1 MKKLMIM
8 LMAAWVA
15 VAAQAYDYPYLTF
28 ENADGTQSSVSVESL
43 TLTVSDGQIVA
54 VGADGTQTY
63 PLASLSKMFFSKE
76 AAQPTGI
83 NAVDA
88 QADSPVEVFSVAGL
102 SLGTF
107 RSAGEAQSRLKPG
120 VYVVKQ
126 GKRTIKTVVR

>member
-8 LMAAWVA
+8 LMAVFAT

-83 NAVDA
+83 ASINTV
-88 QADSPVEVFSVAGL
+88 ADSPVEVFSVAGV

-107 RSAGEAQSRLKPG
+107 QSASEAQCRLKPG

-126 GKRTIKTVVR
+126 GKLTIKTVVR